1 MNVTYKRWAG
11 LGLGAA
17 LATTTALTACSPTE
31 PESAPETA
39 VAPAVPAPAPVES
52 AEPAPVSGEGE
63 GGVPIEEAVHDPV
76 VYGTAIAVAKAHVLA
91 ARDAF
96 AEGEH
101 EAAAEMF
108 AHPVSEVL
116 ADMAPVF
123 EARGVEDFNMLLI
136 NASGAVYEGETADE
150 IAARTDEILATLE
163 AANDKAPDDGSTPA
177 EIATGVVADMIDRAT
192 AMYRMAS
199 ESEYYEPYLDGYG
212 FYETAKLEFEAAE
225 AEIEAANADG
235 AAAIREALA
244 LLGAAYPTALRPEVL
259 DADQSALTVAASNV
273 ALTTS

>member
-17 LATTTALTACSPTE
+17 LATTTALTACSSPE
-31 PESAPETA
+31 PESAPEA
-39 VAPAVPAPAPVES
+39 AEAPEVPATAPIES
-52 AEPAPVSGEGE
+52 ADPAPVSGEGE

-76 VYGTAIAVAKAHVLA
+76 VYGIAIGVAKAHVLA

-136 NASGAVYEGETADE
+136 NASGAVFEGETAE
-150 IAARTDEILATLE
+150 QIAARTEEILTTLE
-163 AANDKAPDDGSTPA
+163 AANAKAPDDGSTPA
-177 EIATGVVADMIDRAT
+177 EVTTGVVADMIDRAT
-192 AMYRMAS
+192 SMYRLAS

-212 FYETAKLEFEAAE
+212 FYQTAKLEFETSE
-225 AEIEAANADG
+225 AEIEASNADG
-235 AAAIREALA
+235 AAAIREALT
-244 LLGAAYPTALRPEVL
+244 LLGAAYPTALRPDIL

>member
-1 MNVTYKRWAG
+1 M
-11 LGLGAA
+11 
-17 LATTTALTACSPTE
+17 
-31 PESAPETA
+31 
-39 VAPAVPAPAPVES
+39 
-52 AEPAPVSGEGE
+52 
-63 GGVPIEEAVHDPV
+63 
-76 VYGTAIAVAKAHVLA
+76 
-91 ARDAF
+91 
-96 AEGEH
+96 
-101 EAAAEMF
+101 
-108 AHPVSEVL
+108 
-116 ADMAPVF
+116 
-123 EARGVEDFNMLLI
+123 
-136 NASGAVYEGETADE
+136 
-150 IAARTDEILATLE
+150 
-163 AANDKAPDDGSTPA
+163 
-177 EIATGVVADMIDRAT
+177 VADMIDRAT